1 MSNLLIDAATRLDE
15 LQAKLENAPL
25 AVVYLGAKW
34 ARINALTREFITMEA
49 AKFPT
54 VRFVVLDER
63 QCFDITNSFNVRV
76 FPTTILLKDGSVAS
90 QVMGGDRATLHA
102 AISQLSG
109 VVASTSH
116 AQTGAADSMQS
127 SAQEDAVLQRV
138 LEESRQL
145 AESKDVGASVPEVV
159 DDDKLAECLAA
170 VRKVNAEEQAKREA
184 AAKAAAAAAVAA
196 EPASGVKADSIVTN
210 NAAPTLREENTTAP
224 VAAEQATDAAATDAA
239 ATDAATTDAATTDAA
254 ATDAAATDAAA
265 TDAAA
270 TDAAATGGDSEP
282 TADDDK
288 VEDLSPQA
296 DVLLAQLLSLDIP
309 RDRALAVVRKS
320 GATTVDAA
328 MDWMETHPEASTS
341 DGDDAQAPS
350 AGKESAEPGS
360 DAPRTAKSIRCT
372 DTGKVSTAVIVL
384 HQHISWGRC

>member
-224 VAAEQATDAAATDAA
+224 VVAEQ
-239 ATDAATTDAATTDAA
+239 